1 MAVLT
6 LNEEAAKAPSAD
18 CSDMDLT
25 QIGDVSAASDTLRKL
40 DLSINKL
47 SNAALGPFAFPNLTW
62 INLSNN
68 SLTSLAGLENCPS
81 LQILNLSH
89 NNITSISGIRNFTK
103 MKALIINNNAIAVLP
118 DLTPLA
124 ANLNT
129 LVLSHNKLTALPK
142 PFPHL
147 PQLKK
152 LSVSNNS
159 LTEYPVFMIPA
170 PQIQELR
177 LSHNKLSSLPRA
189 PLAPKKPTSNK
200 PAPKLTTTHTLPAVK
215 TLDLGS
221 NLIQFTTI
229 SDLTTALAFLAP
241 NATLVNLNL
250 KGNPVVDVEGYKEA
264 VVQSCGNALK
274 VLDGVRFDAKFLE
287 RREKRKESGWV
298 EKQKVLREQQAN
310 GGNES
315 DDAAAVVE
323 KPTVSEKRVKR
334 ALEKD
339 DNTKPSN
346 VAKKIKIS
354 KPSSNA
360 PDRPIKSHDRVV
372 KPGSKVSSSSST
384 TTTSKPIPQKQKTN
398 TLATATKPALFKPIE
413 TPQKKSSGDGF
424 FLSSFKSS
432 TPSTTTTLPTT
443 TTAENRA
450 ISAAK
455 TKHEKM
461 LDKQEEQ
468 LRSGVVAVIDP
479 TRQQS
484 SKSKLTKTAAS
495 AVPRGTVVKS
505 INVDD
510 LEKSATVLA
519 PVGGVAGGGTGLA
532 PAWD

>member
-6 LNEEAAKAPSAD
+6 LSDEAAKAPSAD

-25 QIGDVSAASDTLRKL
+25 QIGDVSAASETLRKL
-40 DLSINKL
+40 DLSVNKL
-47 SNAALGPFAFPNLTW
+47 LNAALGPFAFPNLTW

-89 NNITSISGIRNFTK
+89 NNITSISGIRNFTNL
-103 MKALIINNNAIAVLP
+103 KALILNNNEISALP

-147 PQLKK
+147 PHLKK

-170 PQIQELR
+170 PQMQELR
-177 LSHNKLSSLPRA
+177 LSHNKLSTLPRA
-189 PLAPKKPTSNK
+189 PAPPKKQASGK
-200 PAPKLTTTHTLPAVK
+200 PAPKQTTTHTLPTLK

-221 NLIQFTTI
+221 NLIQFPSI

-298 EKQKVLREQQAN
+298 EKQKVLREQQTN
-310 GGNES
+310 EGNES
-315 DDAAAVVE
+315 DGDVAVAE
-323 KPTVSEKRVKR
+323 KVPVNEKRMKR
-334 ALEKD
+334 ALEKED
-339 DNTKPSN
+339 PKTSN
-346 VAKKIKIS
+346 VAKRVKVS

-360 PDRPIKSHDRVV
+360 LDRPVKPHDRIV
-372 KPGSKVSSSSST
+372 KPASKFPSSKATPSQDA
-384 TTTSKPIPQKQKTN
+384 KPISQKQKTN
-398 TLATATKPALFKPIE
+398 PPSSSSTATKLPKPIE
-413 TPQKKSSGDGF
+413 TPQKKSSDGF

-432 TPSTTTTLPTT
+432 TPTTTTSLPTT
-443 TTAENRA
+443 TSENPA
-450 ISAAK
+450 ITAAK

-510 LEKSATVLA
+510 LEKSAVALTPA
-519 PVGGVAGGGTGLA
+519 GGVAGGGTGLA

>member
-40 DLSINKL
+40 DLSVNKL

-89 NNITSISGIRNFTK
+89 NNITSISGIRNFTNL
-103 MKALIINNNAIAVLP
+103 KALILNNNAIAALP

-177 LSHNKLSSLPRA
+177 LSHNKLSTLPRA

-200 PAPKLTTTHTLPAVK
+200 PAPKQTTTHSLPAVK

-229 SDLTTALAFLAP
+229 SDLTTVLAFIAP

-298 EKQKVLREQQAN
+298 EKQKVLREQQTN
-310 GGNES
+310 GGDES
-315 DDAAAVVE
+315 DDAVVAE
-323 KPTVSEKRVKR
+323 KVPVSEKRVKR

-339 DNTKPSN
+339 DDTKASK
-346 VAKKIKIS
+346 VVKKIKVS

-372 KPGSKVSSSSST
+372 KPVNKVSSSST

-398 TLATATKPALFKPIE
+398 TPTTATKPIISKPIE

-432 TPSTTTTLPTT
+432 TPSTLPTT
-443 TTAENRA
+443 TTAENPA

-510 LEKSATVLA
+510 LEKSAAAAA
-519 PVGGVAGGGTGLA
+519 PVGGVAGGTGLA

>member
-1 MAVLT
+1 
-6 LNEEAAKAPSAD
+6 
-18 CSDMDLT
+18 MDLT
-25 QIGDVSAASDTLRKL
+25 QIGDVSEASETLRKL
-40 DLSINKL
+40 DLSVNKL

-68 SLTSLAGLENCPS
+68 SLTSFAGLENCPL

-89 NNITSISGIRNFTK
+89 NKITSISGIRNFTNL
-103 MKALIINNNAIAVLP
+103 KALILNNNSIAALP

-147 PQLKK
+147 PHLKK

-177 LSHNKLSSLPRA
+177 LSHNKLSTLPRA
-189 PLAPKKPTSNK
+189 PLAFKKPTSNK
-200 PAPKLTTTHTLPAVK
+200 PAPKQTTTHSLPAVK

-229 SDLTTALAFLAP
+229 AHLTTALAFLAP
-241 NATLVNLNL
+241 NATFVNLNL

-264 VVQSCGNALK
+264 VVQSCGDGLK

-315 DDAAAVVE
+315 DDVE
-323 KPTVSEKRVKR
+323 KPPVSEKRVKR

-339 DNTKPSN
+339 DDTKPSK
-346 VAKKIKIS
+346 VAKKIKVS

-360 PDRPIKSHDRVV
+360 PDSPIKPHDRIV
-372 KPGSKVSSSSST
+372 KPASKVSSSSST
-384 TTTSKPIPQKQKTN
+384 ATPKPISQKQKTI
-398 TLATATKPALFKPIE
+398 TPTTATKQTLPKPTEI
-413 TPQKKSSGDGF
+413 PKKKSSGDGF

-432 TPSTTTTLPTT
+432 TPSNTATLPTT
-443 TTAENRA
+443 TSENPA

-455 TKHEKM
+455 SKHEKM

-484 SKSKLTKTAAS
+484 NKSKLTKTAAS

-505 INVDD
+505 INVDE
-510 LEKSATVLA
+510 LEKSAAAVA
-519 PVGGVAGGGTGLA
+519 PVGGVASGGTGLA